1 MVFPAKRGMR
11 YALFKTQIERTT
23 FKIILIIN
31 SLKAYIASHFPN
43 AIDSTSFVPNSA
55 KILSVVTPKA
65 SSSSTTFPIKICIS

>member
-31 SLKAYIASHFPN
+31 SLKAYIAGHLLIHLFPMQLIQLVLSLIVLKYYQWLPLKLLVLQQHFQ
-43 AIDSTSFVPNSA
+43 
-55 KILSVVTPKA
+55 
-65 SSSSTTFPIKICIS
+65 